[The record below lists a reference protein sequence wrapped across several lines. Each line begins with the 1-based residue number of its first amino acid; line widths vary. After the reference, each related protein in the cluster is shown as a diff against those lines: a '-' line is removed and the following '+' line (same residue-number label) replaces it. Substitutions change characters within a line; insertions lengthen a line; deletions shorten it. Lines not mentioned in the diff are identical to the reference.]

1 MTTGRAR
8 QIALG
13 LKPPAPRRSRG
24 DFVVTEG
31 NRHLLETLDR
41 WRASTDA
48 LLVVT
53 GPEASGKTHLLQILA
68 DSAGEV
74 VALLDDA
81 DGNDDPRALL
91 LRIEESRETGARLAI
106 AGRDDPNDWA
116 QGLRDLQSRLA
127 AATRI
132 ALAGPDD
139 ALLRAVILK
148 LFKDR
153 QLRVSPEIA
162 DYAVLR
168 LPRTFAA
175 AQTFVAALDDASIA
189 KGAAVGLKLAREVV
203 ANLSEE
209 PRPA

>member
-1 MTTGRAR
+1 MTAGRSG

-13 LKPPAPRRSRG
+13 LEPRAPRRSRK
-24 DFVVTEG
+24 DFVVSES
-31 NRHLLETLDR
+31 NRLALETLDR
-41 WRASTDA
+41 WRGSVETM
-48 LLVVT
+48 LVVN

-68 DSAGEV
+68 DDAGKT

-81 DGNDDPRALL
+81 DRNSDPRALFS
-91 LRIEESRETGARLAI
+91 RIEQARETSARLAI
-106 AGRDDPNDWA
+106 AGRGDPIEWA
-116 QGLRDLQSRLA
+116 QGMRDLQSRLA

-132 ALAGPDD
+132 VLAGPDD

-175 AQTFVAALDDASIA
+175 AQGFVAALDEASIA
-189 KGAAVGLKLAREVV
+189 KGAPAGLKLAREVV